1 MSIQLS
7 YVILLFSLFVLP
19 KIFQRYRVP
28 SAITSFALGVA
39 CGQGLQLFVSDP
51 TVILLSMFG
60 IVSLFLLAGLE
71 ADLQALRYETQ
82 IIVQH
87 LVISLFLLL
96 IVAFFIQFMTGKDL
110 RTSSLISLAILT
122 PSTGFILD
130 SLGAYQM
137 DDREKF
143 WVKTKAIATEF
154 LALGTL
160 FVVLQSSTVKS
171 FGISSAALFLMVLIL
186 PLLFRAYAKW
196 VMPYAPRS
204 EFTFL
209 LMMAVICAYMTKK
222 LGVYY
227 LVGAFVVGLAAQRF
241 RKKLPS
247 IASGKL
253 LHAMELFSG
262 FFIPFYFFHAGLSVR
277 QGDFNL
283 KALALALILI
293 FVFVPL
299 QVAKVMIHRRLALKE
314 PYMRSARIGLSMS
327 PTLVFTLVI
336 AQILRDQF
344 HIESFIFGALVLYAI
359 FNTLIPS
366 LVFHDPTPDFESH
379 HLEELDFLEIEG

>member
-19 KIFQRYRVP
+19 KIFQRYRIP

-39 CGQGLQLFVSDP
+39 CGQGLGLFHSDS
-51 TVILLSMFG
+51 TVVLLSMFG

-71 ADLQALRYETQ
+71 ADLQALRYETH

-87 LVISLFLLL
+87 LVISLVLLML
-96 IVAFFIQFMTGKDL
+96 VAFGIEYLTGFDL
-110 RTSSLISLAILT
+110 RISSLISLAILT

-160 FVVLQSSTVKS
+160 FVVLQSTTVRS
-171 FGISSAALFLMVLIL
+171 FGISSSALILMVLLL

-209 LMMAVICAYMTKK
+209 LMMAVICAYFTKK

-241 RKKLPS
+241 RKRLPS

-253 LHAMELFSG
+253 LHAMELFSS
-262 FFIPFYFFHAGLSVR
+262 FFIPFYFFYAGLSTQ
-277 QGDFNL
+277 QGDFSL

-293 FVFVPL
+293 VVFIPM

-314 PYMRSARIGLSMS
+314 PLRRSARIGLSMS

-344 HIESFIFGALVLYAI
+344 HLESFIFGGLVLYAI
-359 FNTLIPS
+359 LNTLIPS
-366 LVFHDPTPDFESH
+366 MIFQDPTPDFESH
-379 HLEELDFLEIEG
+379 QLEELDF